1 MKTILTFCLLIPFL
15 LFSQEEIDT
24 TIVLYPDIEA
34 EFPGGPTEMKRFI
47 IDNLEYPKIEFET
60 VPNGRIFVEFII
72 NIDGSIEQVIV
83 RKEGLKELDN
93 AYIELVKNMPNWIPA
108 EVEGKKVR
116 SRALLPFSIHFQ

>member
-1 MKTILTFCLLIPFL
+1 MKTILIFYLLIPFL

-83 RKEGLKELDN
+83 RKEGLKDLDN

-116 SRALLPFSIHFQ
+116 SRALLPFSIHF

>member
-1 MKTILTFCLLIPFL
+1 MKTILIFYLLIPFL

>member
-47 IDNLEYPKIEFET
+47 IDNLEYPTIEFET

-72 NIDGSIEQVIV
+72 NIDGSIEQVKT
-83 RKEGLKELDN
+83 RNEGVKELDN

-108 EVEGKKVR
+108 EVDGKKVR